1 LAPRDPPP
9 SDSSDSSNDYS
20 SDGSG
25 SDTSGGP
32 PSPRTYRHMKHD
44 MRLMLTDNI
53 HLEVRLDHLEGY
65 VANLEAY
72 TNTLHEEVHLLH
84 NVLNPHEA
92 PKAAEEEPVV
102 IQVDSDTSEDEA
114 VEPEILAPDE
124 DGNGSGSDMND
135 D

>member
-1 LAPRDPPP
+1 
-9 SDSSDSSNDYS
+9 
-20 SDGSG
+20 
-25 SDTSGGP
+25 
-32 PSPRTYRHMKHD
+32 
-44 MRLMLTDNI
+44 MLTDNI